1 MNYIDNTL
9 ILLTQQIEQQYKQLL
24 KLGKNPL
31 FRGLIF
37 NKIDAINNRIRN
49 LFKLNKKLQK
59 MGVI

>member
-37 NKIDAINNRIRN
+37 NKIDTINNRIRN

>member
-9 ILLTQQIEQQYKQLL
+9 ILLTQEIEQQYKQLL

-31 FRGLIF
+31 FKALIF